1 MSIFSLS
8 FVGVLA
14 VGIGFA
20 VATNVG
26 FAAASRAATSPT
38 ATMTDAFER
47 GDIDEATRQGSIAGP
62 VVVEAGLGSASRS
75 VQLASIASAPFVE
88 DRLELLSTLATV
100 AANPD
105 RRTAIPAAMS
115 ARAIARELARQ
126 DELADDI
133 DEDDIAT
140 WRARYEAIAGNRN
153 HFIEVRVLALDTIA
167 ALGTVDV
174 ARALEDPDADFRA
187 AAVAVVPVPTP
198 EPMFAPL
205 AKAIREDA
213 DADVV
218 RGAALA
224 LCDQKDK
231 AVVLLGAQGLDRL
244 RKLAPKSRCVTK

>member
-14 VGIGFA
+14 AGI
-20 VATNVG
+20 G
-26 FAAASRAATSPT
+26 FAAASATTATTAPSAPT

-47 GDIDEATRQGSIAGP
+47 GDLDEATRQGAIAGP

-88 DRLELLSTLATV
+88 DRAELLSSLATV

-105 RRTAIPAAMS
+105 RRTAIPAATS
-115 ARAIARELARQ
+115 ARAIARELTKA
-126 DELADDI
+126 ELPDDI
-133 DEDDIAT
+133 DDDDLAT
-140 WRARYEAIAGNRN
+140 WRARYEAIAANRN

-167 ALGTVDV
+167 ALGHVDI
-174 ARALEDPDADFRA
+174 ARALEDPDADFRT

-198 EPMFAPL
+198 DPLFAPL

-213 DADVV
+213 DVDVV
-218 RGAALA
+218 RTAALA
-224 LCDQKDK
+224 LCEQKDK
-231 AVVLLGAQGLDRL
+231 AVALLGAQGLDRL
-244 RKLAPKSRCVTK
+244 KKLAPKSRCLAK